1 MAGARELWYRKQ
13 QQQRTVAHLNTGPI
27 LAITALILTAG
38 GIVLQFFIILS
49 GINSSPLNL
58 VYFLQTST
66 NGITGAAGSRG
77 AGLNPARWTYL
88 AICGADGSRNVNC
101 SSKGA
106 AIPFDLPR
114 NFGTTQGVPQQFI
127 DANYYYYLSRVAW
140 AFYLIALF
148 FAVVTFFI
156 SLLAICARLG
166 AYLTGFFGLIAF
178 MAQAIAASLMT

>member
-1 MAGARELWYRKQ
+1 MSCSTDTTIERKAA
-13 QQQRTVAHLNTGPI
+13 AHVNTGPI

-58 VYFLQTST
+58 VYFLETTT
-66 NGITGAAGSRG
+66 NGITGATGSRG

-88 AICGADGSRNVNC
+88 AICGANGSRNANC

-106 AIPFDLPR
+106 AIPFDLEQ
-114 NFGTTQGVPQQFI
+114 NFGTTTGVPQTLL
-127 DANYYYYLSRVAW
+127 DHHNTYYYLSRVAW

-148 FAVVTFFI
+148 FAVITFFI

-166 AYLTGFFGLIAF
+166 AYLTGFFGLLAF
-178 MAQAIAASLMT
+178 MSQAIAAALMT